1 MLLFLLTDNN
11 FRNITLP
18 NAANIFRLKLIK
30 SPHPNS
36 LALSCLG
43 KKDLTR
49 HLDPLMSGKGYC
61 VFEMAL
67 GIVIITLQI
76 FSSKI
81 HLKVLSKRIK
91 TYRSDRHCFL

>member
-11 FRNITLP
+11 FRITLP

-49 HLDPLMSGKGYC
+49 RVKPLMSGNGYC
-61 VFEMAL
+61 VF
-67 GIVIITLQI
+67 
-76 FSSKI
+76 
-81 HLKVLSKRIK
+81 
-91 TYRSDRHCFL
+91 